1 MKKAILCFPKIDN
14 IIWKQIQFPIGIHK
28 IKQYCRNQYDIIV
41 LDERLEVDIFKRID
55 QILDENVL
63 CLGLSVMTGEQ
74 IRSAVRISKRY
85 HDRVKI
91 VWGGVHPTILP
102 EDTIKEEFIDYIIR
116 GDGEEAFLN
125 LLMYLEGEKVDREL
139 FLSKNNKNLK
149 INLLP
154 DLNKSNID
162 FSKEGIVGEYFLKRD
177 GMDKVF
183 TIETSRGCPHS
194 CAFCHNTILGNK
206 YRSVDNGYVINTID
220 YLREVYKIDG
230 IAFQEDNFFL
240 DVHRVEEII
249 EYMRRVQNVGWKAN
263 SRISYFAKLV
273 KNKKFMNS
281 IMKSNCKV
289 LQFGIESGSNRI
301 LKLINKGISVEE
313 VLDINK
319 KISEYDIRVRYN
331 FIIGF
336 PTETVGEID
345 DTMMLI
351 ERLMSENPHLEP
363 PFVNIYTPYPG
374 TPIFDLAIEQGFVP
388 PKTLEAWAD
397 ISWNK
402 SNGMIS
408 DKSVAEKICTISNDF
423 LNNNQYMR

>member
-14 IIWKQIQFPIGIHK
+14 IIWKQIQFPTGIHK

-41 LDERLEVDIFKRID
+41 LDERLEVDIFKCID

-249 EYMRRVQNVGWKAN
+249 EYMKRVKNVGWKAN

-313 VLDINK
+313 VLDINRK
-319 KISEYDIRVRYN
+319 LSEYDIRVRYN

-345 DTMMLI
+345 ATMMLI
-351 ERLMSENPHLEP
+351 DRLMSENPHLEP

-402 SNGMIS
+402 SNGMIG

>member
-240 DVHRVEEII
+240 DVQRVEEII

-273 KNKKFMNS
+273 NNKKFMNS

-345 DTMMLI
+345 ATMMLI
-351 ERLMSENPHLEP
+351 DRLMSENPHLEP

>member
-1 MKKAILCFPKIDN
+1 M
-14 IIWKQIQFPIGIHK
+14 
-28 IKQYCRNQYDIIV
+28 
-41 LDERLEVDIFKRID
+41 DERLEVDIFKRID

-74 IRSAVRISKRY
+74 IRSAIRISKRY
-85 HDRVKI
+85 HDRIKI

-102 EDTIKEEFIDYIIR
+102 EDTIKERFIDYIIR

-125 LLMYLEGEKVDREL
+125 LLMYLDGEKVDREL

-149 INLLP
+149 INFLP

-162 FSKEGIVGEYFLKRD
+162 FSTEEIAGEYFLKRD

-206 YRSVDNGYVINTID
+206 YRSVDNGYVTNAIN
-220 YLREVYKIDG
+220 YLRETYKIDG

-273 KNKKFMNS
+273 KNKAFMNS
-281 IMKSNCKV
+281 ILKSNCKV

-313 VLDINK
+313 VLDVNK

-374 TPIFDLAIEQGFVP
+374 TPMFDLAIEQGFMP

-408 DKSVAEKICTISNDF
+408 DKSVEEKICTISNDF

>member
-14 IIWKQIQFPIGIHK
+14 IIWKQIQFPIGAYK
-28 IKQYCRNQYDIIV
+28 IKEYCRKRYDIIV
-41 LDERLEVDIFKRID
+41 LDERLEANIFERIE
-55 QILDENVL
+55 QELDENVL

-74 IRSAVRISKRY
+74 IRSAVSISKRY
-85 HDRVKI
+85 HNRVKI

-102 EDTIKEEFIDYIIR
+102 NDTIKEEFIDYVIR
-116 GDGEEAFLN
+116 GDGEEAFFN
-125 LLMYLEGEKVDREL
+125 LLMYIEGENVEKEF
-139 FLSKNNKNLK
+139 FLSKENKNL
-149 INLLP
+149 NVNFLQ
-154 DLNKSNID
+154 DLNKSNIN
-162 FSKEGIVGEYFLKRD
+162 FYKEKIEEEYFLKRD

-183 TIETSRGCPHS
+183 TIETSRGCPHN

-206 YRSVDNGYVINTID
+206 YRSVDIRYVIDTID

-240 DVHRVEEII
+240 NIHRVVKII
-249 EYMRRVQNVGWKAN
+249 EYMKNVRNMGWKAN
-263 SRISYFAKLV
+263 SRISYFAKLLQD
-273 KNKKFMNS
+273 KNLMNS
-281 IMKSNCKV
+281 IMESNCKV
-289 LQFGIESGSNRI
+289 LQFGIESGTNRI
-301 LKLINKGISVEE
+301 LRLINKGISVEE
-313 VLDINK
+313 ILDINK
-319 KISEYDIRVRYN
+319 RISKYDIRVRYN

-336 PTETVGEID
+336 PTETIHEID
-345 DTMMLI
+345 NTMLLI
-351 ERLMSENPHLEP
+351 EKLMRDNPHLDP

-374 TPIFDLAIEQGFVP
+374 TPIFELAKEQGFVP

-408 DKSVAEKICTISNDF
+408 DKRIEEKIYTISNDF

>member
-14 IIWKQIQFPIGIHK
+14 IIWKQIQFPIGIYK
-28 IKQYCRNQYDIIV
+28 IKQYCRSQYDIIV

-85 HDRVKI
+85 HDRIKV

-125 LLMYLEGEKVDREL
+125 LLMYLEGRKVDREF
-139 FLSKNNKNLK
+139 FLSKNNKNLS
-149 INLLP
+149 INFLP
-154 DLNKSNID
+154 DLNRSNID
-162 FSKEGIVGEYFLKRD
+162 FSKQGIAEEYFLKRD

-206 YRSVDNGYVINTID
+206 YRSVDNEYVINTID
-220 YLREVYKIDG
+220 YLREAYKIDG

-240 DVHRVEEII
+240 DVNRVEKII
-249 EYMRRVQNVGWKAN
+249 DYMRCIQNVGWKAN

-273 KNKKFMNS
+273 KNKTFMNS

-301 LKLINKGISVEE
+301 LKLINKGITVEE
-313 VLDINK
+313 VLDIN
-319 KISEYDIRVRYN
+319 ST
-331 FIIGF
+331 F
-336 PTETVGEID
+336 P
-345 DTMMLI
+345 
-351 ERLMSENPHLEP
+351 
-363 PFVNIYTPYPG
+363 
-374 TPIFDLAIEQGFVP
+374 A
-388 PKTLEAWAD
+388 
-397 ISWNK
+397 
-402 SNGMIS
+402 
-408 DKSVAEKICTISNDF
+408 
-423 LNNNQYMR
+423 